1 MHQCCIEINDKVSFV
16 AFKRLKPWK

>member
-16 AFKRLKPWK
+16 AFKKLKPWK